1 MIISYYN
8 FSLNKNSYHVTI
20 YYDSDEKYLI
30 LFINNQ
36 IFKKDGIQMK
46 KSTKDSIVIGF
57 ALFSMFFGAGNLIFP
72 GFLGNSL
79 GSDFLLGTIGFVVT
93 GVGLPLLAIVAC
105 SKGDGTFESI
115 GNRIDRK
122 FILIFTTVLFL
133 AIGPLMAVPRTAAT
147 TFELSVNPFLPN
159 VPAIVAITVYFA
171 INLFFVLKKSAI
183 VDTIGKFLTPALL
196 ILLIVLI
203 VKGIVSPI
211 GEIVN
216 TNASAVLS
224 TSLIEGYQTM
234 DALGALLFASIVTTS
249 LKDKGYK
256 GKEMPKMIFKSSL
269 VAAIGLAFVYGGLMY
284 IGAQTSGLVSQ
295 EIGKTGLLL
304 LISESVLGKVGPAI
318 IGLAMGLAC
327 LSTSIGLVSVGAS
340 FFEKISKGKLSYN
353 LNAIVITIISLAVAT
368 LGVDKIVA
376 LSGPVL
382 NLLYPV
388 SITIIVTTLMSK
400 YLKNM
405 KAVRLGI
412 YTSLVFSLLLLIP
425 GLNLSFLPL
434 ADLGFGWVLPT
445 VLAIVI
451 GLLVFKEKLS
461 TTKLKNV
468 A

>member
-1 MIISYYN
+1 
-8 FSLNKNSYHVTI
+8 
-20 YYDSDEKYLI
+20 
-30 LFINNQ
+30 
-36 IFKKDGIQMK
+36 MK

-79 GSDFLLGTIGFVVT
+79 GSDFLLGTIGFVAT

-115 GNRIDRK
+115 GNKIDRR

-147 TFELSVNPFLPN
+147 TFELSINPFLPS
-159 VPAIVAITVYFA
+159 VPAIVAVTIYFA
-171 INLFFVLKKSAI
+171 INLFFVLKKSSI
-183 VDTIGKFLTPALL
+183 IDTIGKFLTPALL

-203 VKGIVSPI
+203 VKGLVSPI

-216 TNASAVLS
+216 TNASSVLS
-224 TSLIEGYQTM
+224 NSLIEGYQTM

-256 GKEMPKMIFKSSL
+256 GKQMPKMIFKASL
-269 VAAIGLAFVYGGLMY
+269 VAAVGLAFVYGGLIY

-304 LISESVLGKVGPAI
+304 LISESTLGKIGPAI

-340 FFEKISKGKLSYN
+340 FFENISKGKLSYK
-353 LNAIVITIISLAVAT
+353 LNAIVITIISLFVAT
-368 LGVDKIVA
+368 LGVDKIVS

-388 SITIIVTTLMSK
+388 SITIITTTLMSK

-434 ADLGFGWVLPT
+434 ATMGFGWVIPT
-445 VLAIVI
+445 VIAIVI
-451 GLLVFKEKLS
+451 GFFIFKDNNEES
-461 TTKLKNV
+461 SLKDV

>member
-1 MIISYYN
+1 
-8 FSLNKNSYHVTI
+8 
-20 YYDSDEKYLI
+20 
-30 LFINNQ
+30 
-36 IFKKDGIQMK
+36 MK

-79 GSDFLLGTIGFVVT
+79 GSDFLLGTVGFVVT

-216 TNASAVLS
+216 TNASSVLS
-224 TSLIEGYQTM
+224 SSLIEGYQTM

-269 VAAIGLAFVYGGLMY
+269 VAAVGLAFVYGGLMY

-388 SITIIVTTLMSK
+388 SITIIITTIMSK

-412 YTSLVFSLLLLIP
+412 YTSLVLSLLLLIP

-434 ADLGFGWVLPT
+434 ADIGFGWVLPT

-451 GLLVFKEKLS
+451 GLFIFKEKPS
-461 TTKLKNV
+461 KSKLKNV

>member
-1 MIISYYN
+1 
-8 FSLNKNSYHVTI
+8 
-20 YYDSDEKYLI
+20 
-30 LFINNQ
+30 
-36 IFKKDGIQMK
+36 MK

-72 GFLGNSL
+72 GFLGNGL
-79 GSDFLLGTIGFVVT
+79 GSDFLLGTVGFVVT

-105 SKGDGTFESI
+105 SKGDGTLESI

-147 TFELSVNPFLPN
+147 TFELSVNPFLPS

-171 INLFFVLKKSAI
+171 INLFFVLKQSSI

-211 GEIVN
+211 GEIIDI
-216 TNASAVLS
+216 NATSVLS
-224 TSLIEGYQTM
+224 SSLIEGYQTM

-256 GKEMPKMIFKSSL
+256 GKEMPKMILKSSL
-269 VAAIGLAFVYGGLMY
+269 VATIGLAFIYGGLIY

-295 EIGKTGLLL
+295 EIGTTGLLL

-340 FFEKISKGKLSYN
+340 FFEKISKGKLSYT

-388 SITIIVTTLMSK
+388 SITIIVTALMSK
-400 YLKNM
+400 YLTNM

-412 YTSLVFSLLLLIP
+412 YTSLIFSLLLLIP

-434 ADLGFGWVLPT
+434 ADLGFGWVIPT
-445 VLAIVI
+445 ILSIVI
-451 GLLVFKEKLS
+451 GLFIFKEKECES
-461 TTKLKNV
+461 TLKNI

>member
-1 MIISYYN
+1 
-8 FSLNKNSYHVTI
+8 
-20 YYDSDEKYLI
+20 
-30 LFINNQ
+30 
-36 IFKKDGIQMK
+36 
-46 KSTKDSIVIGF
+46 
-57 ALFSMFFGAGNLIFP
+57 
-72 GFLGNSL
+72 
-79 GSDFLLGTIGFVVT
+79 
-93 GVGLPLLAIVAC
+93 
-105 SKGDGTFESI
+105 
-115 GNRIDRK
+115 
-122 FILIFTTVLFL
+122 
-133 AIGPLMAVPRTAAT
+133 
-147 TFELSVNPFLPN
+147 
-159 VPAIVAITVYFA
+159 
-171 INLFFVLKKSAI
+171 
-183 VDTIGKFLTPALL
+183 
-196 ILLIVLI
+196 
-203 VKGIVSPI
+203 
-211 GEIVN
+211 
-216 TNASAVLS
+216 
-224 TSLIEGYQTM
+224 
-234 DALGALLFASIVTTS
+234 
-249 LKDKGYK
+249 
-256 GKEMPKMIFKSSL
+256 
-269 VAAIGLAFVYGGLMY
+269 MY

-304 LISESVLGKVGPAI
+304 LISENVLGKVGPAI

-340 FFEKISKGKLSYN
+340 FFEKISKGQLSYN

-376 LSGPVL
+376 LSGPLL

-451 GLLVFKEKLS
+451 GLFVFKEKIS

>member
-1 MIISYYN
+1 
-8 FSLNKNSYHVTI
+8 
-20 YYDSDEKYLI
+20 
-30 LFINNQ
+30 
-36 IFKKDGIQMK
+36 MK

-72 GFLGNSL
+72 GFLGNGL
-79 GSDFLLGTIGFVVT
+79 GSDFLLGTVGFVVT

-122 FILIFTTVLFL
+122 FILIFTTILFL

-203 VKGIVSPI
+203 VKGMVSPI
-211 GEIVN
+211 GEIIS
-216 TNASAVLS
+216 TNASSVLS
-224 TSLIEGYQTM
+224 SSLIEGYQTM

-340 FFEKISKGKLSYN
+340 FFEEISKGKLSYN
-353 LNAIVITIISLAVAT
+353 LNAIV
-368 LGVDKIVA
+368 
-376 LSGPVL
+376 
-382 NLLYPV
+382 
-388 SITIIVTTLMSK
+388 
-400 YLKNM
+400 
-405 KAVRLGI
+405 
-412 YTSLVFSLLLLIP
+412 
-425 GLNLSFLPL
+425 
-434 ADLGFGWVLPT
+434 
-445 VLAIVI
+445 
-451 GLLVFKEKLS
+451 
-461 TTKLKNV
+461 
-468 A
+468 

>member
-1 MIISYYN
+1 
-8 FSLNKNSYHVTI
+8 
-20 YYDSDEKYLI
+20 
-30 LFINNQ
+30 
-36 IFKKDGIQMK
+36 MK

-79 GSDFLLGTIGFVVT
+79 GSDFLLGTVGFVVT

-249 LKDKGYK
+249 LKDKGYR

-304 LISESVLGKVGPAI
+304 LISESVFGKVGPAI

-368 LGVDKIVA
+368 LGVDQIVA

-400 YLKNM
+400 YLKNT

-434 ADLGFGWVLPT
+434 ADLGFGWVVPT
-445 VLAIVI
+445 VLSIII
-451 GLLVFKEKLS
+451 GIIIFKEK
-461 TTKLKNV
+461 TTESSLEK
-468 A
+468 AA

>member
-1 MIISYYN
+1 
-8 FSLNKNSYHVTI
+8 
-20 YYDSDEKYLI
+20 
-30 LFINNQ
+30 
-36 IFKKDGIQMK
+36 MK

-72 GFLGNSL
+72 GFLGNGL
-79 GSDFLLGTIGFVVT
+79 GSDFLLGTVGFVVT

-122 FILIFTTVLFL
+122 FILIFTTILFL

-203 VKGIVSPI
+203 VKGMVSPI
-211 GEIVN
+211 GEIIS
-216 TNASAVLS
+216 TNASSVLS
-224 TSLIEGYQTM
+224 SSLIEGYQTM

-340 FFEKISKGKLSYN
+340 FFEEISKGKLSYN
-353 LNAIVITIISLAVAT
+353 LNAIVITIISLGVAT

-412 YTSLVFSLLLLIP
+412 YTSLIFSLLLLIP

-434 ADLGFGWVLPT
+434 ADLGFGWIIPT
-445 VLAIVI
+445 ILSIVI
-451 GLLVFKEKLS
+451 GLFIFKEKECES
-461 TTKLKNV
+461 TLKNI

>member
-1 MIISYYN
+1 
-8 FSLNKNSYHVTI
+8 
-20 YYDSDEKYLI
+20 
-30 LFINNQ
+30 
-36 IFKKDGIQMK
+36 MK

-72 GFLGNSL
+72 GFLGNGL
-79 GSDFLLGTIGFVVT
+79 GSDFLLGTVGFVVT

-105 SKGDGTFESI
+105 SKGDGTLESI

-147 TFELSVNPFLPN
+147 TFELSVNPFLPS

-171 INLFFVLKKSAI
+171 INLFFVLKQSSI

-211 GEIVN
+211 GEIIDI
-216 TNASAVLS
+216 NATSVLS
-224 TSLIEGYQTM
+224 SSLIEGYQTM

-256 GKEMPKMIFKSSL
+256 GKEMTKMILKSSL
-269 VAAIGLAFVYGGLMY
+269 VATIGLAFIYGGLIY

-295 EIGKTGLLL
+295 EIGTTGLLL

-340 FFEKISKGKLSYN
+340 FFEKISKGKSSYT

-400 YLKNM
+400 YLTNM

-412 YTSLVFSLLLLIP
+412 YTSLIFSLLLLIP

-434 ADLGFGWVLPT
+434 ADLGFGWVIPT
-445 VLAIVI
+445 ILAIVI
-451 GLLVFKEKLS
+451 GLFIFKEKECES
-461 TTKLKNV
+461 TLKNI

>member
-20 YYDSDEKYLI
+20 YYDSDEKHLI

-79 GSDFLLGTIGFVVT
+79 GSDFLLGTVGFVVT

-159 VPAIVAITVYFA
+159 IPAIVAITVYFA

-249 LKDKGYK
+249 LKDKGYR

-304 LISESVLGKVGPAI
+304 LISENVLGKVGPAI

-451 GLLVFKEKLS
+451 GLFVFKEKIS

>member
-1 MIISYYN
+1 MR
-8 FSLNKNSYHVTI
+8 
-20 YYDSDEKYLI
+20 
-30 LFINNQ
+30 
-36 IFKKDGIQMK
+36 

-122 FILIFTTVLFL
+122 FILIFTTILFL

-203 VKGIVSPI
+203 VKGMVSPI
-211 GEIVN
+211 GEIIS
-216 TNASAVLS
+216 TNASSVLS
-224 TSLIEGYQTM
+224 NSLIEGYQTM

-340 FFEKISKGKLSYN
+340 FFEEISKGKLSYN
-353 LNAIVITIISLAVAT
+353 LNAIVITIISLGVAT

-388 SITIIVTTLMSK
+388 SITIIITTLMSK

-425 GLNLSFLPL
+425 GLNFSFLPL
-434 ADLGFGWVLPT
+434 ADLGFGWVIPT
-445 VLAIVI
+445 VLSIII
-451 GLLVFKEKLS
+451 GLIIFKEKTIESSLE
-461 TTKLKNV
+461 K
-468 A
+468 AA

>member
-1 MIISYYN
+1 
-8 FSLNKNSYHVTI
+8 
-20 YYDSDEKYLI
+20 
-30 LFINNQ
+30 
-36 IFKKDGIQMK
+36 MK
-46 KSTKDSIVIGF
+46 KNTKDAIIIGF

-79 GSDFLLGTIGFVVT
+79 GADYLLGTVGFIIT

-115 GNRIDRK
+115 GNKIDRK
-122 FILIFTTVLFL
+122 FVLIFTTVLFM

-147 TFELSVNPFLPN
+147 TFELSINPFFPR

-171 INLFFVLKKSAI
+171 INLFFVLKQSSI
-183 VDTIGKFLTPALL
+183 VDTIGKILTPALL
-196 ILLIVLI
+196 LLLIVLI
-203 VKGIVSPI
+203 VKGVISPI
-211 GEIVN
+211 GTIVN
-216 TNASAVLS
+216 TNTSSVLS
-224 TSLIEGYQTM
+224 SSLIEGYQTM

-256 GKEMPKMIFKSSL
+256 GKEMPKMIFKSGL
-269 VAAIGLAFVYGGLMY
+269 VAAIGLAFIYGGLTY
-284 IGAQTSGLVSQ
+284 IGAQTSSLVTG

-304 LISESVLGKVGPAI
+304 LISESVLGNMGPAI

-340 FFEKISKGKLSYN
+340 FFEKISNGKLSYK
-353 LNAIVITIISLAVAT
+353 LNAIVISIISLGVAT

-388 SITIIVTTLMSK
+388 SITIIVTTLLSK

-405 KAVRLGI
+405 KAVRLGV

-425 GLNLSFLPL
+425 GLNLSFLPM
-434 ADLGFGWVLPT
+434 ADLGFGWVVPT
-445 VLAIVI
+445 VLAIII
-451 GLLVFKEKLS
+451 GLVVFKEK
-461 TTKLKNV
+461 TTESSLEKV

>member
-1 MIISYYN
+1 
-8 FSLNKNSYHVTI
+8 
-20 YYDSDEKYLI
+20 
-30 LFINNQ
+30 
-36 IFKKDGIQMK
+36 MK
-46 KSTKDSIVIGF
+46 KSTKESIVIGF

-122 FILIFTTVLFL
+122 FILIFTTILFL

-203 VKGIVSPI
+203 VKGMVSPI
-211 GEIVN
+211 GEIIS
-216 TNASAVLS
+216 TNASSVLS
-224 TSLIEGYQTM
+224 SSLIEGYQTM

-340 FFEKISKGKLSYN
+340 FFEEISKGKLSYN
-353 LNAIVITIISLAVAT
+353 LNAIVITIISLGVAT

-412 YTSLVFSLLLLIP
+412 YTSLIFSLLLLIP

-434 ADLGFGWVLPT
+434 ADLGFGWVIPT
-445 VLAIVI
+445 ILSIVI
-451 GLLVFKEKLS
+451 GLFIFKEKECES
-461 TTKLKNV
+461 TLKNI

>member
-1 MIISYYN
+1 
-8 FSLNKNSYHVTI
+8 
-20 YYDSDEKYLI
+20 
-30 LFINNQ
+30 
-36 IFKKDGIQMK
+36 MK

-72 GFLGNSL
+72 GFLGNGL
-79 GSDFLLGTIGFVVT
+79 GSDFLLGTVGFVVT

-122 FILIFTTVLFL
+122 FILIFTTILFL

-203 VKGIVSPI
+203 VKGMVSPI
-211 GEIVN
+211 GEIIS
-216 TNASAVLS
+216 TNASSVLS
-224 TSLIEGYQTM
+224 SSLIEGYQTM

-340 FFEKISKGKLSYN
+340 FFEEISKGKLSYN
-353 LNAIVITIISLAVAT
+353 LNAIVITIISLGVAT

-400 YLKNM
+400 YLNNM

-412 YTSLVFSLLLLIP
+412 YTSLIFSLLLLIP

-434 ADLGFGWVLPT
+434 ADLGFGWIIPT
-445 VLAIVI
+445 ILSIVI
-451 GLLVFKEKLS
+451 GLFIFKEKECES
-461 TTKLKNV
+461 TLKNI